1 MCGWGS
7 VLLLEHLHPI
17 FKHAYNVLCQCVCV
31 HVYVHTY
38 DVYCV
43 LLCVAGI
50 SSEQF
55 AVMEQKLE
63 KSWASEK
70 ALRAE
75 VKLWKTKL
83 QEVRPPPPGTSWAFP
98 QRCWANAGLLHVML
112 NACGCFYI
120 VVFCDSLERL
130 GRYVHTYVC
139 T

>member
-1 MCGWGS
+1 MCTLDN
-7 VLLLEHLHPI
+7 VCNTHVC
-17 FKHAYNVLCQCVCV
+17 AYMCI
-31 HVYVHTY
+31 
-38 DVYCV
+38 VYCV

-83 QEVRPPPPGTSWAFP
+83 QEVRPPHLVLQWPSPP
-98 QRCWANAGLLHVML
+98 LML
-112 NACGCFYI
+112 GY
-120 VVFCDSLERL
+120 
-130 GRYVHTYVC
+130 C

>member
-1 MCGWGS
+1 MCMCT
-7 VLLLEHLHPI
+7 
-17 FKHAYNVLCQCVCV
+17 YVC
-31 HVYVHTY
+31 TY
-38 DVYCV
+38 DVYCG

-83 QEVRPPPPGTSWAFP
+83 QEVRPPHLVLHGPSPNA
-98 QRCWANAGLLHVML
+98 AGLML
-112 NACGCFYI
+112 GY
-120 VVFCDSLERL
+120 
-130 GRYVHTYVC
+130 C